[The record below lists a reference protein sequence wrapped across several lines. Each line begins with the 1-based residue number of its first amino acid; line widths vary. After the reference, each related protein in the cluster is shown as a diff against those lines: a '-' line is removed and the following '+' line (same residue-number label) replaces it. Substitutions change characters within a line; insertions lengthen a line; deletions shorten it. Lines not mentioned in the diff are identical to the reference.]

1 MKALGKML
9 QENAQL
15 ESVDLSNN
23 LIRGK
28 AIDAIAV
35 AVQTHPSLRALLL
48 QWNSIGGSPVVSF
61 FDCPTVFMNALHYL
75 VSFSASLCAP
85 GSLSAYLSAYSPLL
99 CICLLHLSICHS
111 L

>member
-48 QWNSIGGSPVVSF
+48 QWNSIGGSPVVF
-61 FDCPTVFMNALHYL
+61 LRLP
-75 VSFSASLCAP
+75 
-85 GSLSAYLSAYSPLL
+85 
-99 CICLLHLSICHS
+99 HS
-111 L
+111 LYECTSQGFYLAA